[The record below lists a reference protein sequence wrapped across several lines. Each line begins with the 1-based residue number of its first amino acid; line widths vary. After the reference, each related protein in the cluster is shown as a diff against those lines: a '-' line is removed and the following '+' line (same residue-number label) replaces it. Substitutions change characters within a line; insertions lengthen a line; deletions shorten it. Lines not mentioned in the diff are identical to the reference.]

1 VKEMKTVEILE
12 AQRIDDFIRFPLD
25 LYSKDP
31 FFVPQLNREMRVH
44 FSEKNP
50 FFAHADVRYFVA
62 LKNGKISGRIAAFV
76 NRSHNEFHDEKTGF
90 FGFFDSVNDTSVSNA
105 LFDRASA
112 FLRERDMESLVGPMS
127 FSTNE
132 ECGFLLEGFDEPPF
146 IMMPYNYPYYNDLSE
161 KYGLKKVKDLFAY
174 IYDVQE
180 EMPEKVYRGALIAEK
195 RGITARPVNMK
206 RFLEDMLVFRK
217 VYHSAWENNWGFIP
231 MTEEELGYSA
241 ERLKQIV
248 VPELALIAEKDGE
261 PIGFFGLVPDFNS
274 VLKHMKGKLNPVTI
288 AKALYYSRKIRG
300 LRIMLLGIKKEFRN
314 KGVEAVLYKNAWPAI
329 KKGKYERVEFSW
341 ILEDN
346 IPVQRT
352 IELFGGKLY
361 KKYRIYEKAL

>member
-1 VKEMKTVEILE
+1 MEETTKVDVFE
-12 AQRIDDFIRFPLD
+12 AGRIDDFIRFPLD

-50 FFAHADVRYFVA
+50 FFGHAEVKYFLA
-62 LKNGKISGRIAAFV
+62 RKNGRISGRIAAFV
-76 NRSHNEFHDEKTGF
+76 NRTHNEFHNEKTGF
-90 FGFFDSVNDTSVSNA
+90 FGFFDSVNDPAVSAA

-112 FLRERDMESLVGPMS
+112 FLREKGMKSLVGPMN

-146 IMMPYNYPYYNDLSE
+146 IMMPYNSPYYNDLSE
-161 KYGLKKVKDLFAY
+161 KYGLTKVKDLFAY
-174 IYDVQE
+174 IYDVQDD
-180 EMPEKVYRGALIAEK
+180 MPEKVYRGALIAEK
-195 RGITARPVNMK
+195 RGITSRPVNMK
-206 RFLEDMLVFRK
+206 RFVDDMMVFRD
-217 VYHSAWENNWGFIP
+217 VYHSAWEENWGFIP
-231 MTEEELGYSA
+231 MTEEELRYSA

-248 VPELALIAEKDGE
+248 VPDLALIAEKGGK
-261 PIGFFGLVPDFNS
+261 PIGFFGLVPDFNF
-274 VLKHMKGKLNPVTI
+274 VLKHMKGRLNPLTI
-288 AKALYYSRKIRG
+288 AKALYFSRKVRG

-314 KGVEAVLYKNAWPAI
+314 KGVEAVLYKRAWPAI
-329 KKGKYERVEFSW
+329 KRGRYERIEFSW

-352 IELFGGKLY
+352 IELFGGRLY